1 MKPVLIQADRRVARS
16 AARQPCVLVTNLN
29 NGRSVHVKIN
39 DCGPYVDSR
48 DLTYRARWRA
58 V

>member
-39 DCGPYVDSR
+39 DCGR
-48 DLTYRARWRA
+48 AWTAILTYRPRRRA